1 MRDLSV
7 IILPLPTAV
16 TSPLCSF
23 KKLSSSMIAPRQA
36 FTRKQEYESLREEED
51 RAWSKL
57 RRPVVMSTA
66 ALICVVI
73 FTCTIVSLRI
83 VFPSNVLSRP
93 FCGEGKVQSLNVY
106 GNGFDLTDQET
117 VDFYWVVVFLPSMM
131 LFFVSSVYLVAGMFV
146 AYSAPRRHEFLK
158 VVENN
163 YCASKRGGVRC
174 LSILN
179 VVFAIIYCLLAIFL
193 GSSLLIQES
202 SCSVPLFW
210 CYEISSWC
218 LVILYAG
225 TAFFLRRRAAL
236 SIDEGEF
243 ENRSHQ
249 GLEML
254 EANHPFEF
262 TPDVERRVNEGFKA
276 WMGPSLLS
284 SDDEDEDEPEFY
296 NKVPNVT
303 AYTLSSRQRS

>member
-1 MRDLSV
+1 MA
-7 IILPLPTAV
+7 IIGDAL
-16 TSPLCSF
+16 
-23 KKLSSSMIAPRQA
+23 RQA
-36 FTRKQEYESLREEED
+36 FMPKQEYESLREED
-51 RAWSKL
+51 RAWTKL
-57 RRPVVMSTA
+57 QRPLVLSSVAFLCSVV
-66 ALICVVI
+66 
-73 FTCTIVSLRI
+73 FTCNIVSLNI
-83 VFPSNVLSRP
+83 VFPPPSSSRP
-93 FCGEGKVQSLNVY
+93 FCSDGKVEPLNVY
-106 GNGFDLTDQET
+106 GSGSFDLTDQET
-117 VDFYWVVVFLPSMM
+117 VAFYWMVVFLPSMM
-131 LFFVSSVYLVAGMFV
+131 LFLVSSVYLVAGMFV

-163 YCASKRGGVRC
+163 YCASRRGGVRC

-179 VVFAIIYCLLAIFL
+179 LVFAIIHGLLAIFL
-193 GSSLLIQES
+193 GSSLLIQRS
-202 SCSVPLFW
+202 SCSMPLFW
-210 CYEISSWC
+210 CHEISSWC

-243 ENRSHQ
+243 GNRNHQ

-254 EANHPFEF
+254 EANPLEF

-284 SDDEDEDEPEFY
+284 SDDEDEPEFY
-296 NKVPNVT
+296 SEVPSVT